1 MNDIIKLDKP
11 ARERTERMARL
22 RKPST
27 LAMHI
32 TKHKAGARGLQ
43 RHNERKEGQ
52 KHRNRNIDPTRTKD
66 NVWLTPDDGRTFNE
80 RIESILEA
88 NYTGKRK
95 PRSDA
100 VKMCEITVQ
109 IGGDLAENGTEE
121 EQLEA
126 LMESFEELKET
137 YGESNIVSAVIH
149 VDETTPHLHFDFVPI
164 TKKGG
169 LSAREVVGD
178 RAQMRKTQAR
188 FLSAMQERCPEYK
201 FARKADGQFNGMEQ
215 KLYEKMTASIKAREN
230 ALWDREDEVEDR
242 EIAVEAEEAKLNE
255 LKDALEAKENEIRA
269 RERRVEKAEDNIV
282 FDRDEI
288 TAKEQKLAERTAEI
302 REREEVIADTANKL
316 AEKTREMNQRAED
329 LGERE
334 EALRASE
341 GLLEA
346 RKAQELAEA
355 RKEAEKLREEARAEA
370 NAITEQ
376 AEEEAKGIIDQA
388 KAKASKMVAQAKAV
402 LLKIPIVNKMMIG
415 WAEKQAPEDRQ
426 ATEDVLDAMTKYG
439 VEEPREAVVESEDE
453 QEQRDNLELLQAVTM
468 LTEDDMDEAK
478 ETAETKGELSRE
490 DVHDILQGMQ
500 DLQGSDM
507 QL

>member
-1 MNDIIKLDKP
+1 
-11 ARERTERMARL
+11 MARL

-32 TKHKAGARGLQ
+32 TKHKGGARGLQ

-52 KHRNRNIDPTRTKD
+52 KHRNRNIDDSRTKD
-66 NVWLTPDDGRTFNE
+66 NVWLTPDDGKTFNE
-80 RIESILEA
+80 RIKLILEE

-95 PRSDA
+95 PRFDA

-126 LMESFEELKET
+126 LKQSFEELKEQ
-137 YGESNIVSAVIH
+137 YGEKNIVSAVIH

-164 TKKGG
+164 TKSGG

-188 FLSAMQERCPEYK
+188 FLEAMQERCPEYK
-201 FARKADGQFNGMEQ
+201 FQRKKDQQFNGLDQ

-230 ALWDREDEVEDR
+230 ALWDREDDVEDR
-242 EIAVEAEEAKLNE
+242 EIAVEEQEEQVRKRE
-255 LKDALEAKENEIRA
+255 EALEAKEADLIA
-269 RERRVEKAEDNIV
+269 RERQVEKDADGVV
-282 FDRDEI
+282 FDRDAVQARE
-288 TAKEQKLAERTAEI
+288 AKLAERVQELRAQEEAIAETAS
-302 REREEVIADTANKL
+302 KL
-316 AEKTREMNQRAED
+316 ADKTRELNLREED
-329 LGERE
+329 LDGRD

-355 RKEAEKLREEARAEA
+355 RKEAEQIKEDAR
-370 NAITEQ
+370 
-376 AEEEAKGIIDQA
+376 EEAKGIIA
-388 KAKASKMVAQAKAV
+388 RATAKASAMMAQAKEMMAQAKEMV
-402 LLKIPIVNKMMIG
+402 EQAKETLKKLPIVNKMMIG
-415 WAEKQAPEDRQ
+415 WAEKQEPEDRQ

-439 VEEPREAVVESEDE
+439 VEEPREAFVESEDE

-478 ETAETKGELSRE
+478 ETAEAKGELTRE

-500 DLQGSDM
+500 DLHDDGWQ
-507 QL
+507 Q

>member
-1 MNDIIKLDKP
+1 
-11 ARERTERMARL
+11 MARL

-32 TKHKAGARGLQ
+32 TKHKHGTRGQQ

-52 KHRNRNIDPTRTKD
+52 KHRNRNIDDSRTKD
-66 NVWLTPDDGRTFNE
+66 NVWLKPDDGKTFNE
-80 RIESILEA
+80 RIQAILEE

-95 PRSDA
+95 PRFDA

-121 EQLEA
+121 EQVEA
-126 LMESFEELKET
+126 LKEAFEELKEQ
-137 YGESNIVSAVIH
+137 YGEKNIVSAVIH

-164 TKKGG
+164 TKSGG

-188 FLSAMQERCPEYK
+188 FLEAMQQRVPSAKFERK
-201 FARKADGQFNGMEQ
+201 KDNQFNGLEQ
-215 KLYEKMTASIKAREN
+215 KTFEKLTAALKAKE
-230 ALWDREDEVEDR
+230 AEVWDREDDVEDR
-242 EIAVEAEEAKLNE
+242 EIKVEEQENQLN
-255 LKDALEAKENEIRA
+255 ALQATLQAKEQALIA
-269 RERRVEKAEDNIV
+269 RERQVEKDEDGVV
-282 FDRDEI
+282 FDRDAVQARE
-288 TAKEQKLAERTAEI
+288 AKLAERVQEL
-302 REREEVIADTANKL
+302 REREEAIAETAAKL
-316 AEKTREMNQRAED
+316 ADKTRELNARGED
-329 LGERE
+329 LQTRE

-346 RKAQELAEA
+346 RKAQELENA

-376 AEEEAKGIIDQA
+376 AEEEAKGIIA
-388 KAKASKMVAQAKAV
+388 RAKAV
-402 LLKIPIVNKMMIG
+402 LLRIPIVNRMMIK
-415 WAEKQAPEDRQ
+415 WAERQEPEDRQ

-478 ETAETKGELSRE
+478 ETAEVKGELSRE

-500 DLQGSDM
+500 DLHEDGP

>member
-1 MNDIIKLDKP
+1 
-11 ARERTERMARL
+11 MARL

-32 TKHKAGARGLQ
+32 TKHKNGTRGQQ

-66 NVWLTPDDGRTFNE
+66 NVWLLPDDGRTFNE
-80 RIESILEA
+80 RIESILEE

-95 PRSDA
+95 VRSTA

-121 EQLEA
+121 EQVEA
-126 LMESFEELKET
+126 LKQAFEELRET
-137 YGESNIVSAVIH
+137 YGEKNIVSAVIH

-188 FLSAMQERCPEYK
+188 FLEAMQERVPYAK
-201 FARKADGQFNGMEQ
+201 FERKKDNQFNGMEQ
-215 KLYEKMTASIKAREN
+215 KLYEKMTAALKAKE
-230 ALWDREDEVEDR
+230 AEVWDREDDVEDR
-242 EIAVEAEEAKLNE
+242 EIKVEKQENQLNALQATLQAKEQALIARERQVEKDEDGVIFDRDAVEA
-255 LKDALEAKENEIRA
+255 
-269 RERRVEKAEDNIV
+269 KA
-282 FDRDEI
+282 
-288 TAKEQKLAERTAEI
+288 AKLAERAQELRAQEEAIAETAS
-302 REREEVIADTANKL
+302 KL
-316 AEKTREMNQRAED
+316 ADKTRELNAREED
-329 LGERE
+329 LDGRD
-334 EALRASE
+334 EALKRSE
-341 GLLEA
+341 SLSEA
-346 RKAQELAEA
+346 RRAQELENA
-355 RKEAEKLREEARAEA
+355 RREAEQIKEDAREEA

-376 AEEEAKGIIDQA
+376 AEEEAKGIIA
-388 KAKASKMVAQAKAV
+388 RAKAV
-402 LLKIPIVNKMMIG
+402 LLRIPIINKMMIS
-415 WAEKQAPEDRQ
+415 WAEKQEPEDRQ

-439 VEEPREAVVESEDE
+439 VEEPREAFVESEDE

-500 DLQGSDM
+500 DLHDDGP

>member
-1 MNDIIKLDKP
+1 MV
-11 ARERTERMARL
+11 RL

-27 LAMHI
+27 LALHI
-32 TKHKAGARGLQ
+32 TKHKNGTRGQQ

-52 KHRNRNIDPTRTKD
+52 KHSNRRIDPTRTKD

-80 RIESILEA
+80 RIESILEE

-95 PRSDA
+95 VRSTA

-121 EQLEA
+121 EQVEA
-126 LMESFEELKET
+126 LKQAFEELQET
-137 YGESNIVSAVIH
+137 YGEKNIVSAVIH

-188 FLSAMQERCPEYK
+188 FLQAMQERCPECK
-201 FARKADGQFNGMEQ
+201 FERKKDGAMNGMEQ
-215 KLYEKMTASIKAREN
+215 KLFEKMTAALKAKETEI
-230 ALWDREDEVEDR
+230 WDREEEVEDR
-242 EIAVEAEEAKLNE
+242 EIKVEKQENQLN
-255 LKDALEAKENEIRA
+255 ALQATLQAKEQALIA
-269 RERRVEKAEDNIV
+269 RERQVEKDEDGVV
-282 FDRDEI
+282 FDRDAVE
-288 TAKEQKLAERTAEI
+288 AKEAKLAERAQELRAQEEAIAETAS
-302 REREEVIADTANKL
+302 KL
-316 AEKTREMNQRAED
+316 ADKTRELNLREED
-329 LGERE
+329 LDGRD
-334 EALRASE
+334 EALRRSE
-341 GLLEA
+341 SLSEA
-346 RKAQELAEA
+346 RRAQELENA
-355 RKEAEKLREEARAEA
+355 RREAEQIKEDAR
-370 NAITEQ
+370 
-376 AEEEAKGIIDQA
+376 EEAKGIIA
-388 KAKASKMVAQAKAV
+388 RAKAV
-402 LLKIPIVNKMMIG
+402 LRKIPLINKMMIG
-415 WAEKQAPEDRQ
+415 WAEKQEPEDRQ
-426 ATEDVLDAMTKYG
+426 ATEDVLDAMTQYG
-439 VEEPREAVVESEDE
+439 IEEPREAFVESEDE

-500 DLQGSDM
+500 DLHDDGP

>member
-1 MNDIIKLDKP
+1 
-11 ARERTERMARL
+11 MARL

-32 TKHKAGARGLQ
+32 TKHKHGTRGQQ

-52 KHRNRNIDPTRTKD
+52 KHRNRNIDDSRTKD
-66 NVWLTPDDGRTFNE
+66 NVWLKPDDGKTFNE
-80 RIESILEA
+80 RIQAILEE

-95 PRSDA
+95 PRFDA

-121 EQLEA
+121 EQVEA
-126 LMESFEELKET
+126 LKEAFEELKAQ
-137 YGESNIVSAVIH
+137 YGEKNIVSAVIH

-164 TKKGG
+164 TKSGG

-188 FLSAMQERCPEYK
+188 FLEAMQKRCPEYK
-201 FARKADGQFNGMEQ
+201 FERKKENQFNGLEQ
-215 KLYEKMTASIKAREN
+215 KTFERLTAALKAKE
-230 ALWDREDEVEDR
+230 AEVWDREDKVEDR
-242 EIAVEAEEAKLNE
+242 EIKVEEQENQLN
-255 LKDALEAKENEIRA
+255 ALQATLQAKEQALIA
-269 RERRVEKAEDNIV
+269 RERQVEKDEDGVV
-282 FDRDEI
+282 FDRDAVE
-288 TAKEQKLAERTAEI
+288 AKGAKLAERAQEL
-302 REREEVIADTANKL
+302 RAQEEAIVETANKL
-316 AEKTREMNQRAED
+316 ADKTRELNARAED
-329 LGERE
+329 LQTRE

-346 RKAQELAEA
+346 RRAQELENA
-355 RKEAEKLREEARAEA
+355 RKEAEQIKEDAR
-370 NAITEQ
+370 
-376 AEEEAKGIIDQA
+376 EEAKGIIA
-388 KAKASKMVAQAKAV
+388 RATAKASAMMAQAKEMMTQAKEMV
-402 LLKIPIVNKMMIG
+402 EQAKETLKKLPIVNKMMIG
-415 WAEKQAPEDRQ
+415 WAEKQEPEDRQ

-439 VEEPREAVVESEDE
+439 VEEPKEAFVESEDE

-500 DLQGSDM
+500 DLHDDGWQ
-507 QL
+507 Q

>member
-1 MNDIIKLDKP
+1 MV
-11 ARERTERMARL
+11 RL

-32 TKHKAGARGLQ
+32 TKHKNGTRGQQ

-52 KHRNRNIDPTRTKD
+52 KHSNRRIDPTRTKD

-80 RIESILEA
+80 RIESILEE

-95 PRSDA
+95 VRSTA

-121 EQLEA
+121 EQVEA
-126 LMESFEELKET
+126 LKQAFEELRET
-137 YGESNIVSAVIH
+137 YGEKNIVSAVIH

-188 FLSAMQERCPEYK
+188 FLQAMQERCPECK
-201 FARKADGQFNGMEQ
+201 FERKKDGAMNGMEQ
-215 KLYEKMTASIKAREN
+215 KLYEKMTAALKAKETEI
-230 ALWDREDEVEDR
+230 WDREEEVEDR
-242 EIAVEAEEAKLNE
+242 EIKVEKQENQLN
-255 LKDALEAKENEIRA
+255 ALQATLQAKEQALIA
-269 RERRVEKAEDNIV
+269 RERQVEKDEDGVV
-282 FDRDEI
+282 FDRDAVQARE
-288 TAKEQKLAERTAEI
+288 AKLAEQAQEL
-302 REREEVIADTANKL
+302 REREEAIAETASKL
-316 AEKTREMNQRAED
+316 ADKTREANARAED
-329 LGERE
+329 LERRE

-341 GLLEA
+341 GLLED

-376 AEEEAKGIIDQA
+376 AEEEAKGIIA
-388 KAKASKMVAQAKAV
+388 RAKAV
-402 LLKIPIVNKMMIG
+402 LLRIPIINKMMIS
-415 WAEKQAPEDRQ
+415 WAEKQEPEDRQ

-439 VEEPREAVVESEDE
+439 VEEPREAFVESEDE
-453 QEQRDNLELLQAVTM
+453 QEQRDNLEVLQAVTM

-500 DLQGSDM
+500 DLHEDGQ

>member
-1 MNDIIKLDKP
+1 MV
-11 ARERTERMARL
+11 RL

-32 TKHKAGARGLQ
+32 TKHKNGTRGQQ

-66 NVWLTPDDGRTFNE
+66 NVWLLPDDGRTFNE
-80 RIESILEA
+80 RIESILEE

-95 PRSDA
+95 VRSTA

-109 IGGDLAENGTEE
+109 IGGDLTENGTEE
-121 EQLEA
+121 EQVEA
-126 LMESFEELKET
+126 LKQAFEELRET
-137 YGESNIVSAVIH
+137 YGEKNIVSAVIH

-188 FLSAMQERCPEYK
+188 FLEAMQERVPYAK
-201 FARKADGQFNGMEQ
+201 FERKKDNQFNGMEQ
-215 KLYEKMTASIKAREN
+215 KLYEKMTAALKAKE
-230 ALWDREDEVEDR
+230 AEVWDREDDVEDR
-242 EIAVEAEEAKLNE
+242 EIKVEKQENQLNALQATLQAKEQALIARERQVEKDEDGVIFDRDAVEA
-255 LKDALEAKENEIRA
+255 
-269 RERRVEKAEDNIV
+269 KA
-282 FDRDEI
+282 
-288 TAKEQKLAERTAEI
+288 AKLAERAQELRAQAEAIAETAS
-302 REREEVIADTANKL
+302 KL
-316 AEKTREMNQRAED
+316 ADKTRELNA
-329 LGERE
+329 RE
-334 EALRASE
+334 EGLDGRDEALKRSE
-341 GLLEA
+341 SLSEA
-346 RKAQELAEA
+346 RRAQELENA
-355 RKEAEKLREEARAEA
+355 RREAEQIKEDAR
-370 NAITEQ
+370 
-376 AEEEAKGIIDQA
+376 EEAKGIIA
-388 KAKASKMVAQAKAV
+388 RATEMMAKASEMVEQAKEA
-402 LLKIPIVNKMMIG
+402 LRKIPIVNRMMIK
-415 WAEKQAPEDRQ
+415 WAERQEPEDRQ

-439 VEEPREAVVESEDE
+439 VEEPKEAFVESEDE

-500 DLQGSDM
+500 DLHDDGP

>member
-1 MNDIIKLDKP
+1 MV
-11 ARERTERMARL
+11 RL

-32 TKHKAGARGLQ
+32 TKHKNGTRGQQ

-52 KHRNRNIDPTRTKD
+52 KHSNRRIDPTRTKD
-66 NVWLTPDDGRTFNE
+66 NVWLTPDDGKTFNE
-80 RIESILEA
+80 RIESILEE

-95 PRSDA
+95 VRSTA

-121 EQLEA
+121 EQVEA
-126 LMESFEELKET
+126 LKQAFEELKET
-137 YGESNIVSAVIH
+137 YGETNIVSAVIH

-188 FLSAMQERCPEYK
+188 FLQAMQERCPECK
-201 FARKADGQFNGMEQ
+201 FERKKDGAMNGMEQ
-215 KLYEKMTASIKAREN
+215 KLFEKMTAALKAKETEI
-230 ALWDREDEVEDR
+230 WDREEEVEDR
-242 EIAVEAEEAKLNE
+242 EIKVEKQENQLN
-255 LKDALEAKENEIRA
+255 ALQATLQAKEQALIA
-269 RERRVEKAEDNIV
+269 RERQVEKDEDGVV
-282 FDRDEI
+282 FDRDAVQARE
-288 TAKEQKLAERTAEI
+288 AKLAERAQEL
-302 REREEVIADTANKL
+302 REQEEAIADTASKL
-316 AEKTREMNQRAED
+316 ADKTRELNLRAED
-329 LGERE
+329 LDGRE
-334 EALRASE
+334 EALKRAE
-341 GLLEA
+341 GLSEA
-346 RKAQELAEA
+346 RRAQELENA

-376 AEEEAKGIIDQA
+376 AEEEAKGIIA
-388 KAKASKMVAQAKAV
+388 RAKAV
-402 LLKIPIVNKMMIG
+402 LLRIPIVNRMMIK
-415 WAEKQAPEDRQ
+415 WAERQEPEDRQ
-426 ATEDVLDAMTKYG
+426 TTEDVLDAMTKYG

-500 DLQGSDM
+500 DLQDDGW
-507 QL
+507 QQ

>member
-1 MNDIIKLDKP
+1 MV
-11 ARERTERMARL
+11 RL

-32 TKHKAGARGLQ
+32 TKHKNGTRGQQ

-66 NVWLTPDDGRTFNE
+66 NVWLLPDDGRTFNE
-80 RIESILEA
+80 RIESILEE

-95 PRSDA
+95 VRSTA

-121 EQLEA
+121 EQVEA
-126 LMESFEELKET
+126 LKQAFEELRET
-137 YGESNIVSAVIH
+137 YGEKNIVSAVIH

-188 FLSAMQERCPEYK
+188 FLEAMQERVPYAK
-201 FARKADGQFNGMEQ
+201 FERKKDNQFNGMEQ
-215 KLYEKMTASIKAREN
+215 KLYEKMTAALKAKE
-230 ALWDREDEVEDR
+230 AEVWDREDDVEDR
-242 EIAVEAEEAKLNE
+242 EIKVEKQENQLNALQATLQAKEQALIARERQVEKDEDGVIFDRDAVEA
-255 LKDALEAKENEIRA
+255 
-269 RERRVEKAEDNIV
+269 KA
-282 FDRDEI
+282 
-288 TAKEQKLAERTAEI
+288 AKLAERAQELRAQEEAIAETASK
-302 REREEVIADTANKL
+302 IAD
-316 AEKTREMNQRAED
+316 KTRELNAREED
-329 LGERE
+329 LDGRD
-334 EALRASE
+334 EALKRSE
-341 GLLEA
+341 SLSEA
-346 RKAQELAEA
+346 RRAQELENA
-355 RKEAEKLREEARAEA
+355 RREAEQIKEDAR
-370 NAITEQ
+370 
-376 AEEEAKGIIDQA
+376 EEAKGIIA
-388 KAKASKMVAQAKAV
+388 RATAKASAMMAQAKEMVEQAKET
-402 LLKIPIVNKMMIG
+402 LKKLPIVNKMMIG
-415 WAEKQAPEDRQ
+415 WAEKQEPEDRQ
-426 ATEDVLDAMTKYG
+426 ATEGVLDAMTKYG
-439 VEEPREAVVESEDE
+439 VEEPKEAFVESEDE
-453 QEQRDNLELLQAVTM
+453 REQRDNLELLQAVTM

-500 DLQGSDM
+500 DLHDDGP

>member
-1 MNDIIKLDKP
+1 
-11 ARERTERMARL
+11 MARL

-32 TKHKAGARGLQ
+32 TKHKNGTRGQQ

-66 NVWLTPDDGRTFNE
+66 NVWLLPDDGRTFNE
-80 RIESILEA
+80 RIESILEE

-95 PRSDA
+95 VRSTA

-121 EQLEA
+121 EQVEA
-126 LMESFEELKET
+126 LKQAFEELRET
-137 YGESNIVSAVIH
+137 YGEKNIVSAVIH

-188 FLSAMQERCPEYK
+188 FLEAMQERVPYAK
-201 FARKADGQFNGMEQ
+201 FERKKDNQFNGMEQ
-215 KLYEKMTASIKAREN
+215 KLYEKMTAALKAKE
-230 ALWDREDEVEDR
+230 AEVWDREDDVEDR
-242 EIAVEAEEAKLNE
+242 EIKVEKQENQLN
-255 LKDALEAKENEIRA
+255 ALQATLQAKEQALIA
-269 RERRVEKAEDNIV
+269 RERQVEKDEDGVV
-282 FDRDEI
+282 FDRDAVQARE
-288 TAKEQKLAERTAEI
+288 AKLAERAQELREQEEAIAETAS
-302 REREEVIADTANKL
+302 KL
-316 AEKTREMNQRAED
+316 ADKTRELNLRAED
-329 LGERE
+329 LDGRE
-334 EALRASE
+334 EALERAE
-341 GLLEA
+341 GLAEA
-346 RKAQELAEA
+346 RRAQELENA

-376 AEEEAKGIIDQA
+376 AEEEAKGIIA
-388 KAKASKMVAQAKAV
+388 RAKAV
-402 LLKIPIVNKMMIG
+402 LRRIPLINKMMIG

-500 DLQGSDM
+500 DLHDDGWQ
-507 QL
+507 Q

>member
-1 MNDIIKLDKP
+1 MV
-11 ARERTERMARL
+11 RL

-32 TKHKAGARGLQ
+32 TKHKNGTRGQQ

-66 NVWLTPDDGRTFNE
+66 NVWLTPDDGKTFNE
-80 RIESILEA
+80 RIQSILEE

-95 PRSDA
+95 PRWDS

-121 EQLEA
+121 EQVEA
-126 LMESFEELKET
+126 LKQAFEELKET
-137 YGESNIVSAVIH
+137 YGETNIVSAVIH

-164 TKKGG
+164 TRKGG

-188 FLSAMQERCPEYK
+188 FLEAMQERCPECK
-201 FARKADGQFNGMEQ
+201 FERKKDGAMNGMEQ
-215 KLYEKMTASIKAREN
+215 KLFEKMTAALRTKETE
-230 ALWDREDEVEDR
+230 LWDREEEVEDR
-242 EIAVEAEEAKLNE
+242 EIKVEEQENQLN
-255 LKDALEAKENEIRA
+255 ALQATLQAKEQALIA
-269 RERRVEKAEDNIV
+269 RERHIEKAEDGIV

-288 TAKEQKLAERTAEI
+288 TRKEHRLAEHAQELREQEEAIAETAS
-302 REREEVIADTANKL
+302 KL
-316 AEKTREMNQRAED
+316 AEKTRELNLKTED
-329 LGERE
+329 LDGRE
-334 EALRASE
+334 EALKRAE
-341 GLLEA
+341 GLSEA
-346 RKAQELAEA
+346 RRAQELENA
-355 RKEAEKLREEARAEA
+355 RREAEQIKEDAR
-370 NAITEQ
+370 
-376 AEEEAKGIIDQA
+376 EEAKGIIA
-388 KAKASKMVAQAKAV
+388 RATEMMAKASEMVEQAKEA
-402 LLKIPIVNKMMIG
+402 LRKIPIVNRMMIK
-415 WAEKQAPEDRQ
+415 WAERQEPEDRQ

-439 VEEPREAVVESEDE
+439 VEEPREAFVESEDE

-478 ETAETKGELSRE
+478 ETAEAKGELSRE

-500 DLQGSDM
+500 DLHDDGWQ
-507 QL
+507 Q

>member
-1 MNDIIKLDKP
+1 
-11 ARERTERMARL
+11 MARL

-32 TKHKAGARGLQ
+32 TKHKNGTRGQQ

-52 KHRNRNIDPTRTKD
+52 KHRNRNIDDSRTKD

-80 RIESILEA
+80 RIESILEE

-95 PRSDA
+95 PRWDS

-121 EQLEA
+121 EQVEA
-126 LMESFEELKET
+126 LKQAFEELRDQ
-137 YGESNIVSAVIH
+137 YGEKNIVSAVIH

-164 TKKGG
+164 TRKGG

-188 FLSAMQERCPEYK
+188 FLQAMQERVPYAK
-201 FARKADGQFNGMEQ
+201 FERKKENQFNGMEQ
-215 KLYEKMTASIKAREN
+215 KLYEKMTAALKAKE
-230 ALWDREDEVEDR
+230 AEVWDREDDVEDR
-242 EIAVEAEEAKLNE
+242 EIKVEKQENQLN
-255 LKDALEAKENEIRA
+255 ALQATLQAKEQALIA
-269 RERRVEKAEDNIV
+269 RERQVEKDEDGVV
-282 FDRDEI
+282 FDRDAVE
-288 TAKEQKLAERTAEI
+288 AKEAKLAEHAQELRA
-302 REREEVIADTANKL
+302 REEAIADTASKL
-316 AEKTREMNQRAED
+316 ADKTRELNTREED
-329 LGERE
+329 LQTRE
-334 EALRASE
+334 ETLRASE

-346 RKAQELAEA
+346 RRAQELAEA
-355 RKEAEKLREEARAEA
+355 REEAEKLREEARAEA

-376 AEEEAKGIIDQA
+376 AEEEAKGIIA
-388 KAKASKMVAQAKAV
+388 RAKAV
-402 LLKIPIVNKMMIG
+402 LLRIPIINKMMIS
-415 WAEKQAPEDRQ
+415 WAEKQEPEDRQ

-439 VEEPREAVVESEDE
+439 VEEPREAFVESEDE

-478 ETAETKGELSRE
+478 ETAEAKGELSRE

-500 DLQGSDM
+500 DLHEDGP